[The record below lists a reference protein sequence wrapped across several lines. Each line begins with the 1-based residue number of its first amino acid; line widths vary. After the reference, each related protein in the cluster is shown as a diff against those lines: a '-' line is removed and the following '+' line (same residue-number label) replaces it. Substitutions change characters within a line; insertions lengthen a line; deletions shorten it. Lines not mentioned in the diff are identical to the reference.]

1 MLAHVGREGDAGG
14 LEDPADLAGDGGSG
28 GDALVAVAAQVLARH
43 GSAGDL
49 VGQGVGRIL
58 PALPRLPFRGMLA
71 PLIAK
76 LAMVAFRSDARPP
89 MTVDGLRASKGAWGP
104 IGLAPYPMEPTAP
117 IPASPSLPIL
127 TCCLTERRSPRI
139 LPI

>member
-1 MLAHVGREGDAGG
+1 VLAHVGREGDAGG

-58 PALPRLPFRGMLA
+58 PALPRLPSRGNA
-71 PLIAK
+71 CASRRRARTGGISP
-76 LAMVAFRSDARPP
+76 DARRPG
-89 MTVDGLRASKGAWGP
+89 DG
-104 IGLAPYPMEPTAP
+104 
-117 IPASPSLPIL
+117 
-127 TCCLTERRSPRI
+127 
-139 LPI
+139 